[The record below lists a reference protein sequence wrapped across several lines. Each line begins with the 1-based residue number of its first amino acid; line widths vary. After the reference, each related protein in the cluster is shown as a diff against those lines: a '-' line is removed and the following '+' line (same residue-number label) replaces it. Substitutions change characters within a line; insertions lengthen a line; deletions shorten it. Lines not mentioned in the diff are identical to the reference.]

1 MKLCHVVCCDLYAL
15 RYIMNVI
22 KSMRMRWT
30 GHVARMAEKENAS
43 RTRWVN
49 LKERPLGG
57 PRRR

>member
-1 MKLCHVVCCDLYAL
+1 MT
-15 RYIMNVI
+15 VI

-30 GHVARMAEKENAS
+30 GHAARMAEKENA
-43 RTRWVN
+43 RMTRWVN